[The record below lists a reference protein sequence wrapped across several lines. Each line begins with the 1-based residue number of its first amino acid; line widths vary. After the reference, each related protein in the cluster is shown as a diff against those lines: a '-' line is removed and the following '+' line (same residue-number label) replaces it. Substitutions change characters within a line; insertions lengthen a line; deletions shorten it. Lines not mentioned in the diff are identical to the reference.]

1 MILSY
6 SYIDK
11 LYLRRLTRYR
21 DLIYLGCWQ
30 NFNTLNSK
38 VKDGLKMAKFLDE
51 NGLDKVFSIIKTNIL
66 AKITEVQSVETL
78 PENPDPNVLYLI
90 REDV

>member
-1 MILSY
+1 
-6 SYIDK
+6 
-11 LYLRRLTRYR
+11 
-21 DLIYLGCWQ
+21 
-30 NFNTLNSK
+30 
-38 VKDGLKMAKFLDE
+38 MAKFLDG
-51 NGLDKVFSIIKTNIL
+51 NGLDKVCSIINTNIL